1 MNTIIGYIINS
12 VPYMLL
18 SVPFYIVTRFI
29 ILMKNKTAKNW
40 LREIVL
46 LIFIMYCV
54 GVASQTFIPKIEFGN
69 TKLFLVNQN
78 VFGEINLIPG
88 KVLVDSYYEVIHNYN
103 YLYFIV
109 DAIGN
114 ISLFVPI
121 GFLIPTLW
129 KNVSMKHILI
139 IALSLSLCIELLQLP
154 QARGT
159 DIDDLWLNVIGAF
172 IGYWVYFLLTTKNK
186 KIKSFI
192 NRAAIS

>member
-109 DAIGN
+109 DVIGN

-139 IALSLSLCIELLQLP
+139 IALSSSLCIELLQLP

-159 DIDDLWLNVIGAF
+159 DIDDLWLNVIGAVVGF
-172 IGYWVYFLLTTKNK
+172 WIYTILLRNQ
-186 KIKSFI
+186 ISQRFI
-192 NRAAIS
+192 NKLVAG

>member
-18 SVPFYIVTRFI
+18 SLPFYIVTRFI

-88 KVLVDSYYEVIHNYN
+88 KVLVDSYYEVIYNYN

-109 DAIGN
+109 NVIGN
-114 ISLFVPI
+114 IILFVPI

-139 IALSLSLCIELLQLP
+139 ITLSSSLCIELLQLP

-172 IGYWVYFLLTTKNK
+172 IGYWVYFLLTKNK

>member
-12 VPYMLL
+12 VPYMLI
-18 SVPFYIVTRFI
+18 SVPFYIVIRFI
-29 ILMKNKTAKNW
+29 ILKKNKTAKNW

-46 LIFIMYCV
+46 LIFVMYCV

-88 KVLVDSYYEVIHNYN
+88 KVLVDSYYEVIYNYN

-109 DAIGN
+109 NVIGN
-114 ISLFVPI
+114 IILFVPI

-129 KNVSMKHILI
+129 KNVSLKHILV
-139 IALSLSLCIELLQLP
+139 IALSMSLCIELLQLP

-172 IGYWVYFLLTTKNK
+172 IGYWVYFLLTKNK

>member
-109 DAIGN
+109 NVIGN

-121 GFLIPTLW
+121 GFLFPTLW

-139 IALSLSLCIELLQLP
+139 IALFSSLCIELLQLP

-159 DIDDLWLNVIGAF
+159 DIDDLWLNVIGAVVGF
-172 IGYWVYFLLTTKNK
+172 WIYTILLRNQ
-186 KIKSFI
+186 IFQRFI
-192 NRAAIS
+192 NKLVAG

>member
-46 LIFIMYCV
+46 LIFVMYCV

-88 KVLVDSYYEVIHNYN
+88 KVLVDSYYEVIYNYN

-109 DAIGN
+109 NVIGN
-114 ISLFVPI
+114 IILFVPI

-139 IALSLSLCIELLQLP
+139 IALSSSLCIELLQLP

-172 IGYWVYFLLTTKNK
+172 IGYWVYFLLTKNK

>member
-12 VPYMLL
+12 VPYMLI
-18 SVPFYIVTRFI
+18 SVPFYIVIRFI
-29 ILMKNKTAKNW
+29 ILKKNKTAKNW

-46 LIFIMYCV
+46 LIFVMYCV

-88 KVLVDSYYEVIHNYN
+88 KVLVDSYYEVIYNYN

-109 DAIGN
+109 NVIGN
-114 ISLFVPI
+114 IILFVPI

-139 IALSLSLCIELLQLP
+139 IALSSSLCIELLQLP

-172 IGYWVYFLLTTKNK
+172 IGYWVYFLLTKNK

>member
-12 VPYMLL
+12 VPYMLI
-18 SVPFYIVTRFI
+18 SVPFYIVIRFI
-29 ILMKNKTAKNW
+29 ILKKNKTAKNW

-46 LIFIMYCV
+46 LIFVMYCV

-69 TKLFLVNQN
+69 TKLILVSQN

-88 KVLVDSYYEVIHNYN
+88 KVLTDSYYEAIYNYN
-103 YLYFIV
+103 YLYFIINV
-109 DAIGN
+109 IGN

-129 KNVSMKHILI
+129 KNVSLKHILV
-139 IALSLSLCIELLQLP
+139 IALSMSLCIELLQLP

-172 IGYWVYFLLTTKNK
+172 IGYWAYILLTKNQKFK
-186 KIKSFI
+186 KFI
-192 NRAAIS
+192 NRVVIE

>member
-18 SVPFYIVTRFI
+18 SLPFYIVTRFI

-46 LIFIMYCV
+46 LIFVMYCV

-88 KVLVDSYYEVIHNYN
+88 KVLVDSYYEVIYNYN

-109 DAIGN
+109 NVIGN
-114 ISLFVPI
+114 IILFVPI

-139 IALSLSLCIELLQLP
+139 IALSSSLCIELLQLP

-172 IGYWVYFLLTTKNK
+172 IGYWVYFLLTKNK

>member
-1 MNTIIGYIINS
+1 
-12 VPYMLL
+12 MLL
-18 SVPFYIVTRFI
+18 SVPFYILTRFI
-29 ILMKNKTAKNW
+29 ILKKNKTAKNW
-40 LREIVL
+40 LHEIGL
-46 LIFIMYCV
+46 LIFVMYCV

-88 KVLVDSYYEVIHNYN
+88 KVLVDSYYEVIYNYN

-109 DAIGN
+109 NVIGN

-129 KNVSMKHILI
+129 KNVSLKHILI
-139 IALSLSLCIELLQLP
+139 IALSSSLCIELLQLP

-159 DIDDLWLNVIGAF
+159 DIDDLWLNIIGAF
-172 IGYWVYFLLTTKNK
+172 IGHWAYTLLTKNQRFK
-186 KIKSFI
+186 NFI
-192 NRAAIS
+192 NKFVIT

>member
-109 DAIGN
+109 DVIGN

-139 IALSLSLCIELLQLP
+139 IALSSSLCIELLQLP

-159 DIDDLWLNVIGAF
+159 DIDDLWLNVIGTVVGF
-172 IGYWVYFLLTTKNK
+172 WIYTILLRNQ
-186 KIKSFI
+186 IFQRFI
-192 NRAAIS
+192 NKLVAG

>member
-18 SVPFYIVTRFI
+18 FVPFYIVTRLI
-29 ILMKNKTAKNW
+29 ILKKNKTAKNW

-46 LIFIMYCV
+46 LIFVMYCV

-88 KVLVDSYYEVIHNYN
+88 KVLVDSYYEVIYNYN

-109 DAIGN
+109 NVIGN
-114 ISLFVPI
+114 IILFMPI

-139 IALSLSLCIELLQLP
+139 IALSSSLCIELLQLP

-172 IGYWVYFLLTTKNK
+172 IGYWVYFLLTKNK

>member
-109 DAIGN
+109 DVIGN

-139 IALSLSLCIELLQLP
+139 IALSSSLCIELLQLP

-159 DIDDLWLNVIGAF
+159 DIDDLWLNVIGAVVGF
-172 IGYWVYFLLTTKNK
+172 WIYTILLTNQ
-186 KIKSFI
+186 IFQRFI
-192 NRAAIS
+192 NKLVAG

>member
-18 SVPFYIVTRFI
+18 SVPFYILTRFI
-29 ILMKNKTAKNW
+29 ILKKNKTAKNW
-40 LREIVL
+40 LHEIGL
-46 LIFIMYCV
+46 LIFVMYCV

-88 KVLVDSYYEVIHNYN
+88 KVLVDSYYEVIYNYN

-109 DAIGN
+109 NVIGN

-129 KNVSMKHILI
+129 KNVSLKHILI
-139 IALSLSLCIELLQLP
+139 IALSSSLCIELLQLP

-159 DIDDLWLNVIGAF
+159 DIDDLWLNIIGAF
-172 IGYWVYFLLTTKNK
+172 IGHWAYTLLTKNQRFK
-186 KIKSFI
+186 NFI
-192 NRAAIS
+192 NKFVIT

>member
-18 SVPFYIVTRFI
+18 SLPFYIVTRFI

-46 LIFIMYCV
+46 LIFVMYCV

-88 KVLVDSYYEVIHNYN
+88 KVLVDSYYEVIYNYN

-109 DAIGN
+109 NVIGN
-114 ISLFVPI
+114 IILFVPI
-121 GFLIPTLW
+121 GFLI
-129 KNVSMKHILI
+129 
-139 IALSLSLCIELLQLP
+139 IALSMSLCIELLQLP

-159 DIDDLWLNVIGAF
+159 DIDDLWLNVLGAF
-172 IGYWVYFLLTTKNK
+172 IGYWAYILITKNQK
-186 KIKSFI
+186 FNKFF
-192 NRAAIS
+192 NRVVIS

>member
-18 SVPFYIVTRFI
+18 SLPFYIVTRFI

-46 LIFIMYCV
+46 LIFVMYCV
-54 GVASQTFIPKIEFGN
+54 GIASQTFIPKIEFGN

-88 KVLVDSYYEVIHNYN
+88 KVLVDSYFEVIHNYN

-109 DAIGN
+109 NVIGN
-114 ISLFVPI
+114 ISFFVPI

-139 IALSLSLCIELLQLP
+139 IALSSSLCIELLQLH

-159 DIDDLWLNVIGAF
+159 DIDDLWLNVIGAVVGF
-172 IGYWVYFLLTTKNK
+172 WIYTILSRNRIFQR
-186 KIKSFI
+186 FI
-192 NRAAIS
+192 NKLVAG

>member
-1 MNTIIGYIINS
+1 
-12 VPYMLL
+12 MLL

-109 DAIGN
+109 DVIGN

-139 IALSLSLCIELLQLP
+139 IALSSSLCIELLQLP

-159 DIDDLWLNVIGAF
+159 DIDDLWLNVIGAVVGF
-172 IGYWVYFLLTTKNK
+172 WIYTILLTNQ
-186 KIKSFI
+186 IFQRFI
-192 NRAAIS
+192 NKLVAG

>member
-109 DAIGN
+109 DVIGN

-139 IALSLSLCIELLQLP
+139 IALSSSLCIELLQLP

-159 DIDDLWLNVIGAF
+159 DIDDLWLNVIGAVVGF
-172 IGYWVYFLLTTKNK
+172 WIYTILLRNQ
-186 KIKSFI
+186 IFQRFI
-192 NRAAIS
+192 NKLVAG

>member
-18 SVPFYIVTRFI
+18 SLPFYIVTRFI

-40 LREIVL
+40 LCEIVL
-46 LIFIMYCV
+46 LVFVMYCV

-69 TKLFLVNQN
+69 TKLILVSQN

-88 KVLVDSYYEVIHNYN
+88 KVLVDSYYEVIYNYN

-109 DAIGN
+109 NVIGN
-114 ISLFVPI
+114 IILFVPI

-139 IALSLSLCIELLQLP
+139 IALSSSLCIELLQLP

-172 IGYWVYFLLTTKNK
+172 IGYWVYFLLTKNK

>member
-18 SVPFYIVTRFI
+18 SVPFYILTRFI
-29 ILMKNKTAKNW
+29 ILKKNKTAKNW
-40 LREIVL
+40 LHEIGL
-46 LIFIMYCV
+46 LIFVMYCV

-88 KVLVDSYYEVIHNYN
+88 KVLVDSYYEVIYNYN

-109 DAIGN
+109 NVIGN

-129 KNVSMKHILI
+129 KNVSLKHILI
-139 IALSLSLCIELLQLP
+139 IALSSSLCIELLQLP

-172 IGYWVYFLLTTKNK
+172 IGHWAYILLTKNQRFK
-186 KIKSFI
+186 NFI
-192 NRAAIS
+192 NKFVIT

>member
-18 SVPFYIVTRFI
+18 SLPFYIVTRFI

-40 LREIVL
+40 LCEIVL
-46 LIFIMYCV
+46 LIFVMYCV

-88 KVLVDSYYEVIHNYN
+88 KVLVDSYYEVIYNYN

-109 DAIGN
+109 NVIGN
-114 ISLFVPI
+114 IILFVPI

-139 IALSLSLCIELLQLP
+139 IALSSSLCIELLQLP

-172 IGYWVYFLLTTKNK
+172 IGYWVYFLLTKNK